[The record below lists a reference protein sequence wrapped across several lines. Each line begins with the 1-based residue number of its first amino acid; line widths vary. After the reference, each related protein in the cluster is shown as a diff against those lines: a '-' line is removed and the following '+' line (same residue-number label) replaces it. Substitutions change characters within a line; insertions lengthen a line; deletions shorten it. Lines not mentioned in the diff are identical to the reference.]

1 MTQSEMKPR
10 EVPWSSFQA
19 VLFDLDGVITPT
31 ADLHRRAWGSLFAPY
46 DFTDDDYLRS
56 VDGKPR
62 YEGVE
67 AFLAS
72 RGVELPYGSPE
83 DSPDLETICGLGNRK
98 NAEFNAI
105 LERDGVAPY
114 PGTIALLDY
123 LQELSVTTAV
133 VSSSRNA
140 NAVLLAAGLGDRFP
154 LVVDGLLAEALGL
167 PGKPEPDTFV
177 HAAHE
182 LGATVERTAVI
193 EDAQVGVAAAVTGGF
208 GYVVGVDRGG
218 NRKPLTDAGAT
229 IVVEDL
235 ANTLEGSR

>member
-46 DFTDDDYLRS
+46 DFVDDDYLRS